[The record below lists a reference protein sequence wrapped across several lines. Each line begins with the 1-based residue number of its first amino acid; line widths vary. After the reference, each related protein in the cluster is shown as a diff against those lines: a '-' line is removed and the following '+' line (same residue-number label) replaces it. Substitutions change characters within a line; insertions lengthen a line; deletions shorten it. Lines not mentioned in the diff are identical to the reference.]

1 MHELSLVASIIE
13 LLSRDAR
20 ERGIKKITRAR
31 IVVGE
36 LSSVNTRA
44 LLFALENVTGG
55 TVLEGAEIELFVR
68 EAREKCGDCLREFKP
83 QPPFYQCPACGKT
96 VFPGAESR
104 QLYLDY
110 YEGE

>member
-13 LLSRDAR
+13 SIDRDAR
-20 ERGIKKITRAR
+20 DRAIKKITRAR

-44 LLFALENVTGG
+44 LSFALENVGGG
-55 TVLEGAEIELFVR
+55 TVLEGAEIEIFVR
-68 EAREKCGDCLREFKP
+68 EAREKCRDCRREFKP
-83 QPPFYQCPACGKT
+83 LPPFYQCPACGQT
-96 VFPGAESR
+96 VVPGAESR
-104 QLYLDY
+104 QVYIDY